1 MPLARHRLERGS
13 VLGDEHGRRVD
24 EFGSFRVRRGRHR
37 RRRRRRP
44 RRRLRQSPRRVRDGG
59 GLRAGWKHV
68 KRPERLR
75 DDRRRVPRG
84 GRQGIRGERE
94 TPHRA
99 DSPLGGAPTVFPS
112 PSPPRILPLFSL
124 LFLLIL
130 LLLGHDLV
138 RVPDLVAAQR
148 LGSVHVLVR
157 VVPLEHADAESLPAC
172 RPDGSEA
179 PGVRVPSHRPR
190 LRHLAKLL
198 GALEGVVPDA
208 VQVRLRVKDVAR
220 GVVDERGCGLS
231 PSAPSA
237 PAVFVVNVAFTVAVA
252 VAVNVVACPT
262 APDPL
267 AAPPTHQP
275 QEPRAHRV
283 RGWDDQIGR
292 HRAGDYRRAVNLA
305 PTAVARRL
313 ARGHRALRPEL
324 GGGSER
330 VVIVPGLQRRRAH
343 LLALVVVHEIFR
355 GLGHLRAV
363 GAR

>member
-1 MPLARHRLERGS
+1 MNLARS
-13 VLGDEHGRRVD
+13 A
-24 EFGSFRVRRGRHR
+24 S
-37 RRRRRRP
+37 
-44 RRRLRQSPRRVRDGG
+44 DGG
-59 GLRAGWKHV
+59 GTGGGGGGALGGGFARALDASATGVLRAGREHV

-99 DSPLGGAPTVFPS
+99 DSPLGGAPTVLPS

-124 LFLLIL
+124 LFLLIV

-148 LGSVHVLVR
+148 PGSVHVLVR

-237 PAVFVVNVAFTVAVA
+237 AVFVVNVALTSS
-252 VAVNVVACPT
+252 PSL
-262 APDPL
+262 PSPL
-267 AAPPTHQP
+267 PLRAPPRPIPLPRLQP
-275 QEPRAHRV
+275 
-283 RGWDDQIGR
+283 IS
-292 HRAGDYRRAVNLA
+292 RRSLA
-305 PTAVARRL
+305 PT
-313 ARGHRALRPEL
+313 
-324 GGGSER
+324 GSE
-330 VVIVPGLQRRRAH
+330 VVTTRSDGTGPGMIAGPYTLRRPPSPVASLAAIARCARSSAAVPN
-343 LLALVVVHEIFR
+343 VS
-355 GLGHLRAV
+355 
-363 GAR
+363 